1 LFQPILSESGLA
13 IAKRMMADRQR
24 VRQCDIEVMKMA
36 MLKHEE
42 TFRQQVI
49 MNHQRKIAT
58 SFFLSSW
65 KSSVD
70 RMSLSPLYWSIMH
83 I

>member
-1 LFQPILSESGLA
+1 
-13 IAKRMMADRQR
+13 MMVDRQR

-49 MNHQRKIAT
+49 MKHQRKIAT
-58 SFFLSSW
+58 SFFLSFFHPGNQVSYEP
-65 KSSVD
+65 
-70 RMSLSPLYWSIMH
+70 LSPLY
-83 I
+83 